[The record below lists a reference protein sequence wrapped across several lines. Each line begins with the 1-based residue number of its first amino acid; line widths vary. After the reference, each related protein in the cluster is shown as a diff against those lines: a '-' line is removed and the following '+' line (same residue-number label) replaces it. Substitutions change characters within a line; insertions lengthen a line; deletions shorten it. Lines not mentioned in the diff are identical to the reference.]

1 MLLVS
6 LKMLEKTVH
15 LLDFLKSSSLFAES
29 QYDLWMHQSTIL
41 TAVLL
46 CEDIKKMMNNCSLAE
61 LVYLDFSKTFDTI
74 RHSF

>member
-15 LLDFLKSSSLFAES
+15 LLDFLKNSSLFAES

-46 CEDIKKMMNNCSLAE
+46 CEDIKKEMNNCSLAE